1 MPIGRGDHER
11 DCPLPAVL
19 SARRPE
25 RDSMIPLATE
35 GPSLPIA
42 ETGAVVL
49 VASLLVT
56 LLWLAYL
63 YR

>member
-1 MPIGRGDHER
+1 
-11 DCPLPAVL
+11 
-19 SARRPE
+19 
-25 RDSMIPLATE
+25 MIPLATE

>member
-1 MPIGRGDHER
+1 
-11 DCPLPAVL
+11 
-19 SARRPE
+19 
-25 RDSMIPLATE
+25 MIPLTAAAGE
-35 GPSLPIA
+35 VLPIA

-56 LLWLAYL
+56 IGWLAYL

>member
-1 MPIGRGDHER
+1 
-11 DCPLPAVL
+11 
-19 SARRPE
+19 
-25 RDSMIPLATE
+25 MIPLETAGE
-35 GPSLPIA
+35 VLPIA

-56 LLWLAYL
+56 VGWLAYL